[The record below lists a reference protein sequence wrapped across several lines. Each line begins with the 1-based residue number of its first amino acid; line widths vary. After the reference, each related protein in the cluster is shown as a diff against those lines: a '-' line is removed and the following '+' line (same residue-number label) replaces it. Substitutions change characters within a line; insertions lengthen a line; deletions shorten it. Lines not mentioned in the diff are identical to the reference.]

1 MESIMFRLISITG
14 FVVAFAS
21 IAWAY
26 RDKAEERG
34 ALLAWWKEQ
43 FQTVAEALRKLFAL
57 RDLRS
62 SIYRV
67 SLLLFVVLALT
78 GFAPVL
84 LFGWHMSGV
93 LMIIHVTL
101 APIFA
106 VAVVALTLMYAQ
118 RQTFNQSDWDYF
130 RQLVRRKL
138 TNKNIFAAGLSFWKK
153 TSFWLMLLL
162 TVPVIVSV
170 VLMMYPWFGTEGQ
183 HALLQWH
190 RYSAFFLSL
199 VVILH
204 LYLITLEHARAGNK

>member
-1 MESIMFRLISITG
+1 MFRIISIAG

-26 RDKAEERG
+26 RDRAEERS
-34 ALLAWWKEQ
+34 AMFAWWKEQ
-43 FQTVAEALRKLFAL
+43 FKTVREALRKLLAL
-57 RDLRS
+57 RDLKS

-67 SLLLFVVLALT
+67 SLLLFIILALT

-93 LMIIHVTL
+93 LMMLHVTV

-106 VAVVALTLMYAQ
+106 VGAVALTLMYAQ
-118 RQTFNQSDWDYF
+118 RQTFNQTDWDYF

-138 TNKNIFAAGLSFWKK
+138 NNKNIFAAGLAFWKK
-153 TSFWLMLLL
+153 ASFWLMLLL
-162 TVPVIVSV
+162 TVPMILSV
-170 VLMMYPWFGTEGQ
+170 VLMMYPWFGAEGQ

-190 RYSAFFLSL
+190 RYSAFLLTL
-199 VVILH
+199 VLILH
-204 LYLITLEHARAGNK
+204 LYLITLEHSRAGRSNT